1 MKKRCAAC
9 NKKIDAGESAYI
21 EKDGEVFRVCLDC
34 QQKYERKNLDKRKNR
49 LSAKTAG

>member
-1 MKKRCAAC
+1 MKKRCTIC

-21 EKDGEVFRVCLDC
+21 EQNGEVFRVCLDC
-34 QQKYERKNLDKRKNR
+34 QQKYERNNLDKRKNR